1 MSEPSKELL
10 LSPETKATECFLI
23 KEDSVLLG
31 FKKRGFGA
39 GKLLGPGG
47 KVNEGESSEECVV
60 RETEEE
66 IGVEIKSMRR
76 VGSIN
81 FFYFEAGKA
90 TSQNVD
96 FYLVDEW
103 DGEPRETDEMKPTW
117 YKKNQIPLGQMP
129 ASNSLFIPHL
139 LNGVFVSGSLIF
151 DEEMKLVS
159 NQLVISDK

>member
-10 LSPETKATECFLI
+10 LSSGTKATECFLI

-47 KVNEGESSEECVV
+47 KVNEGESSEECIV

-66 IGVEIKSMRR
+66 IAVKIKSMRR

-90 TSQNVD
+90 TNQNVD
-96 FYLVDEW
+96 FYLVDDWE
-103 DGEPRETDEMKPTW
+103 DEPKETDEMKPVW
-117 YKKNQIPLGQMP
+117 YRKDQLPFEQMP

-139 LNGVFVSGSLIF
+139 LDGTLVSGSLIF

-159 NQLVISDK
+159 NQLIIVEK